1 MLHIVLLILKIIG
14 IILACIIGLLL
25 LLILLVLF
33 VSVRYKGEVYYDQK
47 PLYTV
52 KVGWIPGVVS
62 LTVTNISGKNRMR
75 LRVFGI
81 PLIDTSR
88 KKKEDQKKK
97 EHSAEKSDHTTEYS
111 ASKIKGPVQENVND
125 RKRHQ
130 TNQDDRKKTEPEDKR
145 ESKKPEPEDKRES
158 KKTESEDK
166 CGSKKTEPE
175 DKCGNQK
182 SKSEVK
188 RRNKKPKKKHPG
200 LKERF
205 VSVKKK
211 ATGFKET
218 VRKKLVKIS
227 ESFKNLSDKK
237 EKVGEIFFSDQG
249 RSTILKMKIL
259 LFKLLRHV
267 MPKKLSG
274 SVYFG
279 AGDPYT
285 TARILCILGAL
296 YPVYSPEF
304 EVTPDFN
311 EKVIEGH
318 IYIRGRIR
326 LIVILWIAI
335 KVKFDKGLNHMIKA
349 VKNL

>member
-33 VSVRYKGEVYYDQK
+33 VSVRYKGEGSYDQK

-125 RKRHQ
+125 DKRHQ
-130 TNQDDRKKTEPEDKR
+130 TNQDDRKKTEPEDKC
-145 ESKKPEPEDKRES
+145 ESKKTEPEDKRES
-158 KKTESEDK
+158 KKPESEDR
-166 CGSKKTEPE
+166 
-175 DKCGNQK
+175 
-182 SKSEVK
+182 
-188 RRNKKPKKKHPG
+188 RRNKKPKKKRPG

-205 VSVKKK
+205 VTVKKK
-211 ATGFKET
+211 VTGFKET
-218 VRKKLVKIS
+218 VRKKLEKIS
-227 ESFKNLSDKK
+227 ESFKDLSDKK

>member
-33 VSVRYKGEVYYDQK
+33 VSVRYKGEGSYDQK

-111 ASKIKGPVQENVND
+111 ASEIKGPVQENVND
-125 RKRHQ
+125 DKRHQ
-130 TNQDDRKKTEPEDKR
+130 TNQDDRKKTEPEDKC
-145 ESKKPEPEDKRES
+145 ESKKTEPEDKRES
-158 KKTESEDK
+158 KKPESEDKLESKKTESEDR
-166 CGSKKTEPE
+166 
-175 DKCGNQK
+175 
-182 SKSEVK
+182 
-188 RRNKKPKKKHPG
+188 RRNKKPKKKRPG

-205 VSVKKK
+205 VTVKKK
-211 ATGFKET
+211 VTGFKET
-218 VRKKLVKIS
+218 VRKKLEKIS
-227 ESFKNLSDKK
+227 ESFKDLSDKK

-259 LFKLLRHV
+259 LFKLLRHI

-279 AGDPYT
+279 TGDPYT